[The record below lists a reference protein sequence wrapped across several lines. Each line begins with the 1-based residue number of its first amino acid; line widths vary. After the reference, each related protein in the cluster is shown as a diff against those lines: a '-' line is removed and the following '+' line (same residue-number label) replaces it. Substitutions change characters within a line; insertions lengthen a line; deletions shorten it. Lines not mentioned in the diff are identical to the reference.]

1 MTFVSFNINYE
12 TFVKIHK
19 TNNKIYKILHM
30 MINVVSLLF
39 KDAMLAFYPCWM
51 KLIIFFHP

>member
-1 MTFVSFNINYE
+1 MTFVDFNINYE

-19 TNNKIYKILHM
+19 TKNKIYKILHM

-39 KDAMLAFYPCWM
+39 MNAMLTFYP
-51 KLIIFFHP
+51 

>member
-1 MTFVSFNINYE
+1 MTFVNFNINYE

-19 TNNKIYKILHM
+19 TNNKIYKILHI

-39 KDAMLAFYPCWM
+39 MDAMLALYP
-51 KLIIFFHP
+51 